1 MRALPEV
8 ACEGAPHR
16 EILVELRPVEA
27 ERRELDPFELRFRP
41 AFETRIPGH
50 GKRQLEAAGQDHADL
65 PVSIRSGNGP
75 IDQGAHAKS
84 GAPRSIGRGLQM
96 RVDDNLDASLGSHA
110 RAVTTW
116 WRRNIAARFDPAY
129 SSTAFS

>member
-8 ACEGAPHR
+8 ACEDAPHR

-27 ERRELDPFELRFRP
+27 ERRELDPLELRFRP

-65 PVSIRSGNGP
+65 PVSIRSGNGA
-75 IDQGAHAKS
+75 IDQRAHAKS
-84 GAPRSIGRGLQM
+84 G
-96 RVDDNLDASLGSHA
+96 V
-110 RAVTTW
+110 
-116 WRRNIAARFDPAY
+116 
-129 SSTAFS
+129 